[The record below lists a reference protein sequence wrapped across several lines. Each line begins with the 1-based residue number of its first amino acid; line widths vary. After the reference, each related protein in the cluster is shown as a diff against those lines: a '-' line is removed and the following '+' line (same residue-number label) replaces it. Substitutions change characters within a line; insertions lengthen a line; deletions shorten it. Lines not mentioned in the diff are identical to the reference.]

1 MVFNCRLGRHDMFDL
16 HDAVRRRNRLEPQAR
31 CLEVLVKKL
40 GDLKIDDKIGAAK
53 TAPAYR
59 CGLLVVTHEDLFGLD
74 RLIDEIADH
83 TTEFV
88 HWNTY
93 NALLEKFLIQYRQ
106 LSTRCESSVL
116 ERLRSA
122 DFKDGIRN
130 KLVEPGT
137 VFLQAIW
144 VDSTMEVIETE
155 GIVIDGVPPNIT
167 SSFHKRSMR
176 DDTVGIRHEPPHP
189 KFLFSNYTGLQETV
203 QNGTGGLWL
212 KLNEMRAE
220 LRELERDV
228 EEGCTKLVREFL
240 NEGTTTGASL
250 LGEDVGNL
258 SGDLSEYW
266 RAMLDGR
273 SVGRMLW
280 VVGMWVNREEF
291 SWCQG
296 CVSDGI
302 KELLESWDSGFP
314 SPGLKESAGPVCYA
328 HQEGYD
334 GTVWEDG
341 YDGRL
346 SAHNTLE
353 WVKRALR
360 ELDAPTAGI
369 EAVVI
374 PRSLLEKEIEDF
386 LVRGGE
392 LVLSIHE

>member
-144 VDSTMEVIETE
+144 VDSTMEVI
-155 GIVIDGVPPNIT
+155 
-167 SSFHKRSMR
+167 
-176 DDTVGIRHEPPHP
+176 
-189 KFLFSNYTGLQETV
+189 
-203 QNGTGGLWL
+203 
-212 KLNEMRAE
+212 
-220 LRELERDV
+220 
-228 EEGCTKLVREFL
+228 
-240 NEGTTTGASL
+240 
-250 LGEDVGNL
+250 
-258 SGDLSEYW
+258 
-266 RAMLDGR
+266 
-273 SVGRMLW
+273 
-280 VVGMWVNREEF
+280 
-291 SWCQG
+291 
-296 CVSDGI
+296 
-302 KELLESWDSGFP
+302 
-314 SPGLKESAGPVCYA
+314 
-328 HQEGYD
+328 
-334 GTVWEDG
+334 
-341 YDGRL
+341 
-346 SAHNTLE
+346 
-353 WVKRALR
+353 
-360 ELDAPTAGI
+360 
-369 EAVVI
+369 
-374 PRSLLEKEIEDF
+374 
-386 LVRGGE
+386 
-392 LVLSIHE
+392 